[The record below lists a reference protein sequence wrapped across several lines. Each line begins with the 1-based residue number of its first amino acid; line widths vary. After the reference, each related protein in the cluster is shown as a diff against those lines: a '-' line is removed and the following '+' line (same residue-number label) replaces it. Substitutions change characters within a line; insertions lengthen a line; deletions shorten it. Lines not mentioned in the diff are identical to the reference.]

1 MRLAVT
7 TLISVLLLSA
17 CASESAAP
25 SQNKSAEAQKP
36 APRCYSGDDG
46 KFYPVG
52 QHAKISGVDV
62 TCSATSDGKSGQ
74 WLGMKHK

>member
-1 MRLAVT
+1 MRLLVT
-7 TLISVLLLSA
+7 TIISVLLLSA
-17 CASESAAP
+17 CANESAAP
-25 SQNKSAEAQKP
+25 SQNKSAEPQKP

-52 QHAKISGVDV
+52 QKATISGVAV

-74 WLGMKHK
+74 WMGMQHK